1 MGFIDAIALNFF
13 LTELDFTD
21 CSIGFAEIK
30 FLK

>member
-13 LTELDFTD
+13 DGIRLH